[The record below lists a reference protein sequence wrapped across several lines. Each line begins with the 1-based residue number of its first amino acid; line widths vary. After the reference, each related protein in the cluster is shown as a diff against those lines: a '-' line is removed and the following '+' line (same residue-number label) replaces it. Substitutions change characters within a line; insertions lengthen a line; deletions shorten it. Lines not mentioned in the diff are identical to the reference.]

1 MPLGVFNSLCSAT
14 MNISAWAFIVYSCV
28 LGFARTFVKRIS
40 KSKVP
45 RFFFYTNGQSG
56 ANYPQQQITMKK
68 LSLLLL
74 TLTICF
80 FTACHKSIW
89 EELENLDQRVTKLEE
104 LCKEMNTNITSL
116 QTIVSVLQS
125 NDYIT
130 GIVEIKKNGEVIGY
144 TITFGKHDPITIYHG
159 QDGKDGQNGADGKDG
174 QDGSSNTPVIG
185 VAKDT
190 DGVYYWTLNGEW
202 LLDDNGNKLPV
213 SGTNGKDGQNGSN
226 GQDGTDGKD
235 GQDGVDGKDGV
246 TPQLKIE
253 DGYWYISYDN
263 GITWTQLGKATG
275 EDGKDGQNGSNGT
288 NGKDGKDGQDG
299 DSMFQSVTQDE
310 NYVYFTLA
318 DGTVIK
324 IVKGSGS
331 GQSNSEFLFE
341 VTFDANGG
349 VGIMAKDTFNYGQ
362 AKSLDYSAFG
372 KDGYAFIG
380 WNTKPDGTGAFY
392 KNGVSLTIDKNI
404 TLYAQWE
411 AFNGVLPGKFSIAE
425 GKQVQFASGNLQYQ
439 ASTNKWCFAE
449 NQYDYIGS
457 KNAKISETNTDWID
471 LFGYGTSGQSP
482 YFPYLTEIYPY
493 DRGYTD
499 PPSTKYYPSSSL
511 TRENGLDWGVNN
523 IETTTITGWRTL
535 TGSAS
540 TVGGDATR
548 EWVYITYSRSQAS
561 QKKALANVAG
571 VNGLLLLPDVWKQ
584 PSGVSF
590 VPSAE
595 HFYLNEYTEEQ
606 WIVLASQGAVFL
618 PAAGYR
624 RGVNVLDTGGKV
636 IYWSS
641 SPGDYPKRGAALIV
655 YEGGQYNNNILESCC
670 GFIYDVS
677 IPLASDGCAVRL
689 VIDVQ

>member
-1 MPLGVFNSLCSAT
+1 
-14 MNISAWAFIVYSCV
+14 
-28 LGFARTFVKRIS
+28 
-40 KSKVP
+40 
-45 RFFFYTNGQSG
+45 
-56 ANYPQQQITMKK
+56 MKK

-74 TLTICF
+74 TLTVCI
-80 FTACHKSIW
+80 FTACHKDIW
-89 EELENLDQRVTKLEE
+89 AELENLDQRVTKLEE

-125 NDYIT
+125 NDFIT

-159 QDGKDGQNGADGKDG
+159 QDGKDGADGKDG
-174 QDGSSNTPVIG
+174 QDGQNGSANAPVIG
-185 VAKDT
+185 VAQDT

-213 SGTNGKDGQNGSN
+213 SGKDGQNGINGSN
-226 GQDGTDGKD
+226 GQDGADGKD
-235 GQDGVDGKDGV
+235 GQDGANGQDGADGQDGKDGI

-263 GITWTQLGKATG
+263 GVTWTQLGKATG

-288 NGKDGKDGQDG
+288 NGKDGQDG
-299 DSMFQSVTQDE
+299 DSMFQSVTQDDS
-310 NYVYFTLA
+310 YVYFTLA

-324 IVKGSGS
+324 IAKGSGNT
-331 GQSNSEFLFE
+331 QSNSEFLFE

-380 WNTKPDGTGAFY
+380 WNTTPDGTGAFY
-392 KNGVSLTIDKNI
+392 QNGASLTIDKNI

-425 GKQVQFASGNLQYQ
+425 GKQIQFASGNLQYQ
-439 ASTNKWCFAE
+439 ASTNKWRFAE
-449 NQYDYIGS
+449 NQYDCIGS

-482 YFPYLTEIYPY
+482 YFPYLTKIYSS
-493 DRGYTD
+493 DDGYTD
-499 PPSTKYYPSSSL
+499 SPSTYYYPHSSL

-535 TGSAS
+535 TGTAESVS
-540 TVGGDATR
+540 DYATK
-548 EWVYITYSRSQAS
+548 EWVYITYSRSKAS
-561 QKKALANVAG
+561 QKKALASVAG

-624 RGVNVLDTGGKV
+624 RGVNVMDTGSKV

-641 SPGDYPKRGAALIV
+641 SPGYYSKQGAALIV
-655 YEGGQYNNNILESCC
+655 YEGGKYNNNILESCC
-670 GFIYDVS
+670 GFVSSAS
-677 IPLASDGCAVRL
+677 IPLTSDGCAVRL

>member
-1 MPLGVFNSLCSAT
+1 
-14 MNISAWAFIVYSCV
+14 
-28 LGFARTFVKRIS
+28 
-40 KSKVP
+40 
-45 RFFFYTNGQSG
+45 
-56 ANYPQQQITMKK
+56 MKK

-80 FTACHKSIW
+80 FTACHKDIW
-89 EELENLDQRVTKLEE
+89 AELENLDQRVTKLEE

-125 NDYIT
+125 NDFIT

-159 QDGKDGQNGADGKDG
+159 QDGKDGADGKDG
-174 QDGSSNTPVIG
+174 QDGQNGSANAPVIG
-185 VAKDT
+185 VAQDT

-213 SGTNGKDGQNGSN
+213 SGKDGQNGSNGSN

-235 GQDGVDGKDGV
+235 GQDGEDGQDGKDGI

-263 GITWTQLGKATG
+263 GATWTQLGKATG

-288 NGKDGKDGQDG
+288 NGKDGQDG
-299 DSMFQSVTQDE
+299 DSMFQSVTQDDS
-310 NYVYFTLA
+310 YVYFTLA

-324 IVKGSGS
+324 IAKGSGNT
-331 GQSNSEFLFE
+331 QSNSEFLFE

-380 WNTKPDGTGAFY
+380 WNTTPDGTGAFY
-392 KNGVSLTIDKNI
+392 QNGASLTIDKNI

-425 GKQVQFASGNLQYQ
+425 GKQIQFASGNLQYQ
-439 ASTNKWCFAE
+439 ASTNKWRFAE
-449 NQYDYIGS
+449 NQYDCIGS

-482 YFPYLTEIYPY
+482 YFPYLTEIYSY

-499 PPSTKYYPSSSL
+499 PPSTHYYPYSSL

-535 TGSAS
+535 TGTSES
-540 TVGGDATR
+540 VSDYATR
-548 EWVYITYSRSQAS
+548 EWVYITYSRSKAS
-561 QKKALANVAG
+561 QKKALASVAG

-624 RGVNVLDTGGKV
+624 RGVNVVDTGSKV

-641 SPGDYPKRGAALIV
+641 SPGDYSKSLYFIIVKYFIEHQLLI
-655 YEGGQYNNNILESCC
+655 
-670 GFIYDVS
+670 
-677 IPLASDGCAVRL
+677 
-689 VIDVQ
+689 